1 MALDERSVIKTF
13 FLKDDRTETMG
24 FMMVDGDDDDDDSY
38 GNRLFLP
45 ITTLRFSS
53 TN

>member
-24 FMMVDGDDDDDDSY
+24 FMMVDGDDDDDNY
-38 GNRLFLP
+38 RNRLFLP